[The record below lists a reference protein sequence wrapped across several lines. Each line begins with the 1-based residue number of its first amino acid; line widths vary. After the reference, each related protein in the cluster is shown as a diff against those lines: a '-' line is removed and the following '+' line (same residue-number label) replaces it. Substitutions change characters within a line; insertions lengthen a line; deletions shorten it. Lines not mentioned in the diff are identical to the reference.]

1 MNLNTKT
8 RILIIDDHPIVREG
22 MAQFLNLQPDLCV
35 CGDAGTAEEALQA
48 MSRCRPDMAIVD
60 MTLHGDSGLELVK
73 TLRHR
78 YPPLPILVMSGSS
91 TTTWVAIVDDGR
103 VLRSWSSVVVGRAA
117 LIGIMLSGALRV
129 RRRGARR

>member
-1 MNLNTKT
+1 
-8 RILIIDDHPIVREG
+8 VRAE
-22 MAQFLNLQPDLCV
+22 PV
-35 CGDAGTAEEALQA
+35 GDRERSQRDA
-48 MSRCRPDMAIVD
+48 R
-60 MTLHGDSGLELVK
+60 
-73 TLRHR
+73 
-78 YPPLPILVMSGSS
+78 SS